1 MRGAVAFPDVSTVWE
16 LPEEMHGALTVDDNQ
31 AYAELEAQIGRGA
44 GNIAATNFRY
54 HTWLTE
60 VLAGAARAMQLSL
73 RSAWLLVEIWN
84 NGTTLWQAPEGD
96 QIATITPEGRIQV
109 EHRAL

>member
-1 MRGAVAFPDVSTVWE
+1 M
-16 LPEEMHGALTVDDNQ
+16 VDDSQ

-44 GNIAATNFRY
+44 GNIAATNFRH

-60 VLAGAARAMQLSL
+60 LLASAARTMQVSL

-84 NGTTLWQAPEGD
+84 NGTTVWQSPDGDQLATVPPEG
-96 QIATITPEGRIQV
+96 EIQV
-109 EHRAL
+109 EHRSL

>member
-1 MRGAVAFPDVSTVWE
+1 M
-16 LPEEMHGALTVDDNQ
+16 VDNDP
-31 AYAELEAQIGRGA
+31 AYGEIEAQVGRGA

-60 VLAGAARAMQLSL
+60 SLTSAARAMQVSL

-84 NGTTLWQAPEGD
+84 NGATVWQSPAGD
-96 QIATITPEGRIQV
+96 QLATVAPDGEIQV
-109 EHRAL
+109 ERGAYGHNGEQLAPGAR

>member
-1 MRGAVAFPDVSTVWE
+1 MDES
-16 LPEEMHGALTVDDNQ
+16 Q
-31 AYAELEAQIGRGA
+31 AYKEVEAQIGRGA

-60 VLAGAARAMQLSL
+60 SLISAARAMQVSL

-84 NGTTLWQAPEGD
+84 NGTTVWQSPAGD
-96 QIATITPEGRIQV
+96 QLATVTPESEIQV
-109 EHRAL
+109 ERRAF

>member
-1 MRGAVAFPDVSTVWE
+1 M
-16 LPEEMHGALTVDDNQ
+16 DDDR
-31 AYAELEAQIGRGA
+31 AYDEIEAQVGRGA

-60 VLAGAARAMQLSL
+60 SLTDAARAMQVSL

-84 NGTTLWQAPEGD
+84 NGTTVWQSPAGD
-96 QIATITPEGRIQV
+96 QLATVAPDGEIQV
-109 EHRAL
+109 ESGAYGHGAEQLAPDAR